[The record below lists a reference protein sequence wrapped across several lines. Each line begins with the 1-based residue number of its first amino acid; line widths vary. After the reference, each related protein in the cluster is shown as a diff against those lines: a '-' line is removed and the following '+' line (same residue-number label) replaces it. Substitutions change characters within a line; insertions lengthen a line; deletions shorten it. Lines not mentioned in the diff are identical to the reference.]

1 VGLLL
6 FPGCCSLFTRCLL
19 VVHSLSFTFV
29 SSSKTVKIV
38 DRSWRIFNDKGRIA
52 VEVPR
57 SPGLVGLTPT
67 LAPGGTF
74 EYYSGTD
81 LESDRGHMEG
91 SFGVVVV
98 EGGGD
103 KFDAVVPRL
112 DFRSDR

>member
-1 VGLLL
+1 MREAIHPPASMIVA
-6 FPGCCSLFTRCLL
+6 
-19 VVHSLSFTFV
+19 HWLSFV

-112 DFRSDR
+112 DFR